1 MNYKV
6 ILTTSAA
13 SLFFVTGYT
22 QNNDTI
28 ASTADTSQMIKGQN
42 MKEVVVESRRSLAIV
57 KADRTIFNF
66 AGHDFLTNGST
77 LEGLKKLPGLLVSD
91 VTGVVYQG
99 KQLTVYVDGR
109 PVNLSSGDLNNY
121 LEGMPG
127 NSVDRVEVITQ
138 PGAEFPATGG
148 GAIVNIITSNNSMD
162 YFSATYGN
170 GISYA
175 PDSKNLRFN
184 NNLSLNSRIKNVGLQ
199 LQIGQNH
206 IEQTQNS
213 RFFKEQN
220 TYSTNNVDRTL
231 NYTFLNAGLKYYFKR
246 DRLILNYR
254 LSHNRDK
261 SSIYSF
267 STGFQSDDNGLAN
280 RNNHDLAA
288 TYQKRFKQPGQTLDV
303 NLSYNTNRNLNN
315 LESKQQNTPALLDN
329 ENISEILLAK
339 IDYSQSLTIGGLRE
353 SSINGGLLMEGV
365 DFRANSFEIRNF
377 KYQRN
382 TLAAYLELKG
392 SYHKWDFILGNRLE
406 KYDISGAFITDKVP
420 SYNKLR
426 YYPNATLQYNIM
438 KGVHLNMNYNSKITL
453 PNLAALNPNNVNYV
467 NPNLSFGGNPGLA
480 PTLSDNYEVKLSAFN
495 YFFVSYNIRHA
506 RNFITDRLVDVNGT
520 VNNVMVNVPELMH
533 YNFNI
538 GIPVPFMIFTK
549 GLKQT
554 LQFNFNPDEMNFL
567 YAQAG
572 NNRFNIEGITSKSI
586 WNLHLTT
593 QLVLPLKVKLMAQYY
608 SSSKGG
614 NHYYFMI
621 QQPLNNQFDLNLSR
635 RFWNN
640 NLSASVFVYDLF
652 NTNRNALQDMG
663 SGVSYYSKYDTRRFG
678 LSLSYKFRSGH
689 SKKTKEDQFID
700 DQPRTETPTNIV
712 Q

>member
-1 MNYKV
+1 MYKV
-6 ILTTSAA
+6 ILTTSAT
-13 SLFFVTGYT
+13 SLFFLTGYA
-22 QNNDTI
+22 QNTDTI
-28 ASTADTSQMIKGQN
+28 PPAADTTQMMKGQK
-42 MKEVVVESRRSLAIV
+42 MQEVVVEGRRSLAVV

-66 AGHDFLTNGST
+66 SGHDFLTNGST

-91 VTGVVYQG
+91 VTGIVYQG
-99 KQLTVYVDGR
+99 KQLTVYIDGR

-148 GAIVNIITSNNSMD
+148 GAIVNIITSNNAQD

-175 PDSKNLRFN
+175 PDSKNIRFN
-184 NNLSLNSRIKNVGLQ
+184 NNLSLNSRVKNVGLQ

-206 IEQTQNS
+206 MEQSQNS
-213 RFFKEQN
+213 RFYNDQKD
-220 TYSTNNVDRTL
+220 YSTNALDRAL

-254 LSHNRDK
+254 LSENRDK

-267 STGFQSDDNGLAN
+267 STGFQSDDRGLAN
-280 RNNHDLAA
+280 RNNHDLAG
-288 TYQKRFKQPGQTLDV
+288 TYQKRFKNPGQTLDFS
-303 NLSYNTNRNLNN
+303 LSYNTNRNLNN
-315 LESKQQNTPALLDN
+315 LEARQPNTPALLNN
-329 ENISEILLAK
+329 ESVSDILLAK
-339 IDYSQSLTIGGLRE
+339 IDYSQSLKINGLRE
-353 SSINGGLLMEGV
+353 SSINGGLYLEGV
-365 DFRANSFEIRNF
+365 DFKTSSFEVRNF
-377 KYQRN
+377 KYMRS
-382 TLAAYLELKG
+382 TWAAYLEFKG

-406 KYDISGAFITDKVP
+406 KYDIAGTFVTDKVP
-420 SYNKLR
+420 TYNKLR

-438 KGVHLNMNYNSKITL
+438 KGVFLNMNYNSKIAL

-467 NPNLSFGGNPGLA
+467 NPNLSFGGNPTLA

-506 RNFITDRLVDVNGT
+506 RNFITDRLVDVNGA
-520 VNNVMVNVPELMH
+520 VNNYMMNVPELMH

-538 GIPVPFMIFTK
+538 GIPVPFMLFTK

-554 LQFNFNPDEMNFL
+554 LQFNFNPDELNFL

-572 NNRFNIEGITSKSI
+572 NSRFNVEGITSKSI

-614 NHYYFMI
+614 NQYYYMI
-621 QQPLNNQFDLNLSR
+621 QQPMNNQFDLNLSR

-640 NLSASVFVYDLF
+640 NLSASIYVYDLF
-652 NTNRNALQDMG
+652 NTNRNALQDIG
-663 SGVSYYSKYDTRRFG
+663 TGVSYYSKYDTRRFG
-678 LSLSYKFRSGH
+678 LSLSYKFRSSR
-689 SKKTKEDQFID
+689 SKKTREDQFID